1 MLDVYQILLTGTSIR
16 QHECLSNYTYVFGDK
31 VLLVHSMYVCVV
43 LNIWKI
49 CGVIFAGVKELRKTR
64 VTSASSNKS

>member
-49 CGVIFAGVKELRKTR
+49 LWGHFCRSKRVKKN
-64 VTSASSNKS
+64 TSNISK